1 MEFIDYYQTLGV
13 AKTATQEEIKK
24 AYRKLARKYHPDL
37 NPNNS
42 DAEKKFKQINEANE
56 VLSHP
61 ENRKKYDQYGKDW
74 MHAEQF
80 EKARQQQSSS
90 GTAYQGGGGGGSYYS
105 YSGEDA
111 DFSDFFNDLFGSR
124 AGGRTRQQTKFRG
137 QDYRATVKIRLSDAF
152 RTNKQTFTVNGKN
165 IRVTVPAGIENGQ
178 EIKISGY
185 GAPGVNGGPNGDL
198 YIIFEIE
205 NDTVFTRKGNDLY
218 KTEPIDLYVA
228 ALGGEELVDTMD
240 GKVKI
245 KVKPETQNGTKMRI
259 KGKGFPIYKK
269 DGEFGD
275 LYITYSIQIPTN
287 LSEKE
292 KSLFSE
298 LKNLSK

>member
-42 DAEKKFKQINEANE
+42 EAEKKFKQINEANE

-90 GTAYQGGGGGGSYYS
+90 GTAYQGAGSGGSYYS

-111 DFSDFFNDLFGSR
+111 DFSDFFNDVFGSK
-124 AGGRTRQQTKFRG
+124 AGGRSRQQTKFRG
-137 QDYRATVKIRLSDAF
+137 QDYRATVQISLSDAF
-152 RTNKQTFTVNGKN
+152 RTHQQTFTVNGKN

-228 ALGGEELVDTMD
+228 VLGGEELVDTMD

-269 DGEFGD
+269 EGEFGD